1 MPGEEKPATSP
12 IAGVTSRLLSR
23 RGYMSKLG
31 GATSAFARK
40 KWQKR
45 FFVLQDAK
53 LQYWKAQEDYTKK
66 PTSLK
71 EVREGAK

>member
-1 MPGEEKPATSP
+1 
-12 IAGVTSRLLSR
+12 
-23 RGYMSKLG
+23 MSKLG